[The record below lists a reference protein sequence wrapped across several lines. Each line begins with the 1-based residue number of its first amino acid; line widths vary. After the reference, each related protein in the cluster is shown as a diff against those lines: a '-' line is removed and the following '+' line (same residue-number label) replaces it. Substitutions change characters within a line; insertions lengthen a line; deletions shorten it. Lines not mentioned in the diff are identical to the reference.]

1 MKVIV
6 DKAVAEVEEKYRIS
20 KEERAKMMR
29 EDELNEVVNQ
39 QLQKIHDQETE
50 IRKMKQLLDIKK
62 QENTLHIQ

>member
-39 QLQKIHDQETE
+39 QL
-50 IRKMKQLLDIKK
+50 
-62 QENTLHIQ
+62 